1 MPFPARVKTDDEREV
16 NFKNQCRY
24 GALRRG
30 GRRANKGI
38 HPGEKPLMAIYSVL
52 EQLPALSGCD
62 GHRTILLRY
71 RG

>member
-1 MPFPARVKTDDEREV
+1 MMNAKSI
-16 NFKNQCRY
+16 
-24 GALRRG
+24 LRISAAMVLCAAG